1 MPMGNA
7 IRPYSSSGVGGGGDG
22 GGDGGGRGL
31 SLLSTPPPRVGP
43 EKSDVQSA
51 YCFPK

>member
-1 MPMGNA
+1 MPMRNA

-22 GGDGGGRGL
+22 GGRGL
-31 SLLSTPPPRVGP
+31 SLLSTPPPPRVGP

-51 YCFPK
+51 YCFPE